1 MASQKEVKSRIAS
14 IANIQKITRAMEMV
28 AAARLR
34 RSEQRIAD
42 LRPYSE
48 GMRKLT
54 RIASANITGVPR
66 IPVLIERKD
75 VKRVGIVLV
84 TGDRGLAGAFNSNI
98 IREGMRTAERVR
110 GEGAEPVF
118 FVVGRKGVS
127 ALNFRKQELAGEYVG
142 FTDRPAFSDAR
153 DIGEAL
159 TAQYVD
165 ENVDRVEM
173 IYNRF
178 VSPLTQHVW
187 RQTLLPLQQAE
198 IVGEGA
204 EAEEEISPD
213 EEDSSDGQGQKS
225 EWEFEPEAE
234 ELLGRLIP
242 EYVTISVY
250 RALLESSASELGA
263 RMTAMRNAA
272 ENAESIND
280 ELTLEMNRARQAE
293 ITQEILEV
301 VGGAEALS

>member
-66 IPVLIERKD
+66 IPVLVERKD
-75 VKRVGIVLV
+75 VKQVGIVLI

-98 IREGMRTAERVR
+98 IREGVRTAARVR
-110 GEGAEPVF
+110 GEGAEPTF

-127 ALNFRKQELAGEYVG
+127 ALNFRKLPLAGEYVG

-153 DIGEAL
+153 EIGEAL

-165 ENVDRVEM
+165 EKVDRVEM

-204 EAEEEISPD
+204 EAEEEVSPD
-213 EEDSSDGQGQKS
+213 ETPSDGQGSKS
-225 EWEFEPEAE
+225 EWDFEPEAE

-293 ITQEILEV
+293 ITQQILEV
-301 VGGAEALS
+301 VAGAEALS

>member
-54 RIASANITGVPR
+54 RIASAHTTGVPR
-66 IPVLIERKD
+66 IPVLVEREN

-98 IREGMRTAERVR
+98 IREGMRAAARVR
-110 GEGAEPVF
+110 EEGAEPVF
-118 FVVGRKGVS
+118 SVVGRKGVS
-127 ALNFRKQELAGEYVG
+127 ALTFRKQELAGEYVG
-142 FTDRPAFSDAR
+142 FTDRPAFADAR
-153 DIGEAL
+153 EIGEAL

-165 ENVDRVEM
+165 EDVDRVEM

-198 IVGEGA
+198 VVGEGA
-204 EAEEEISPD
+204 EEEENEAEPEST
-213 EEDSSDGQGQKS
+213 DSGVDQSRS
-225 EWEFEPEAE
+225 EWVFEPDAE

-250 RALLESSASELGA
+250 RALLESAASELGA

>member
-34 RSEQRIAD
+34 RSEQRIED

-66 IPVLIERKD
+66 IPVLVEREN
-75 VKRVGIVLV
+75 VQRVGIVLV

-98 IREGMRTAERVR
+98 IREGMRSADRVR
-110 GEGAEPVF
+110 SEGAEPVF

-127 ALNFRKQELAGEYVG
+127 ALTFRKQELAGEYVG

-187 RQTLLPLQQAE
+187 RQTLLPLQQAQV
-198 IVGEGA
+198 VGEGA
-204 EAEEEISPD
+204 EAEEEVT
-213 EEDSSDGQGQKS
+213 EEPEGDQQGAKS
-225 EWEFEPEAE
+225 EWDFEPEAE

-301 VGGAEALS
+301 VAGAEALS

>member
-127 ALNFRKQELAGEYVG
+127 ALTFRKLELAGEYVG

-159 TAQYVD
+159 TARYVD
-165 ENVDRVEM
+165 EDVDRVEM

-198 IVGEGA
+198 VVGEGA
-204 EAEEEISPD
+204 EAEEEESPD
-213 EEDSSDGQGQKS
+213 EVDSADGQGQKS
-225 EWEFEPEAE
+225 EWDFEPEAE

-293 ITQEILEV
+293 ITQQILEV